1 MSQMSQHFL
10 KSLFVVII
18 SVISSISIYGSDRV
32 IYGHVSTKNNE
43 PIDAAAIK
51 LFMPDSVFVA
61 GTLTD
66 SIGNFKIKTALHA
79 GYLMVECL
87 GYSSEQINLR
97 SSDSDVDLGTVYLS
111 ETLNRLDEVTVM
123 ADRVVKSKY
132 GLMIYPRKDDLKF
145 ATSGQ
150 DVLYNIMIPGI
161 NVNRQSKNI
170 THMGEEVA
178 VYINGRQASYSE
190 VQNIPTQSIERV
202 EYIDVPYGV
211 YVNDNIA
218 INIITKKEPGS
229 LYLAIDGIQNLTYH
243 EGAYNAMAQHTRNNL
258 TFQIFGGYEHYN
270 YNNNLGS
277 TTDTYIIGNQPIEQ
291 NKVIEK
297 QKKIKDSQYFQ
308 TQLISTSDNKSL
320 SANLTF
326 VREHE
331 PDNITIENI
340 NGLHDNSTT
349 YRSENIKPSLKLNG
363 DFKLSKNRRIS
374 ISWTNTY
381 GKNRYSRQ
389 YEYFDYN
396 TLTDVNENLFK
407 SSVNANFT
415 KRIQQ
420 NTLSISLLDSYTN
433 SNSSYHGQSGK
444 HQNLMSNELIL
455 QSGLITSFNKYLM
468 LNTRVGC
475 SLLTYQLKGTNSTN
489 QLYPRINLMLR
500 YTPSANNVFSL
511 NFNTGNSFP
520 SVNTLNDVVQSVNE
534 YMIKKGNPDLKM
546 SRLFNTAVMY
556 NLVAKKIN
564 LQIMAINN
572 IFTHLTLPLYVDCG
586 DKVLYTFDSD
596 SKLIQNIAVASGT
609 YSVSRNLRFKGELA
623 YIHSSFSGRYN
634 NHLGTLRA
642 SFDANYILKN
652 FLFNISLK
660 TPEKNISNSGVITK
674 DFIHYNANVR
684 YTVNNWYFELGTVN
698 LFSKKK
704 LAEQNYTSAVYGTH
718 ATYYDRTQQ
727 SNMYVKVALNF
738 NRGKEQ
744 KVRKTSIDKS
754 IDSSI
759 MKIQQL

>member
-1 MSQMSQHFL
+1 MSQHLL

-18 SVISSISIYGSDRV
+18 SAISSISIHGSDRI
-32 IYGHVSTKNNE
+32 IYGHVSTKSNE

-51 LFMPDSVFVA
+51 LFLPDSIFVA
-61 GTLTD
+61 GALTD
-66 SIGNFKIKTALHA
+66 SIGNFKIETSQHA
-79 GYLMVECL
+79 GYLLIECL
-87 GYSSEQINLR
+87 GYSSEQINLKD
-97 SSDSDVDLGTVYLS
+97 SDSDVNLGNIYLS
-111 ETLNRLDEVTVM
+111 ETMNRLDEVTVM

-132 GLMIYPRKDDLKF
+132 GLMIYPSKDDLKF

-170 THMGEEVA
+170 THMGEEVPI
-178 VYINGRQASYSE
+178 YINGRQASYAE
-190 VQNIPTQSIERV
+190 VQNIPAKSIERV

-211 YVNDNIA
+211 YVTDNIA
-218 INIITKKEPGS
+218 LNIITKKESGS
-229 LYLAIDGIQNLTYH
+229 LYLAIDGMQNMTYQ
-243 EGAYNAMAQHTRNNL
+243 EGAYNAMAQHTRNDL
-258 TFQIFGGYEHYN
+258 TLQFFGGYEQYN
-270 YNNNLGS
+270 YNNNLGT
-277 TTDTYIIGNQPIEQ
+277 TTDTYTIGNQSIEQ
-291 NKVIEK
+291 KKVIEK
-297 QKKIKDSQYFQ
+297 QNKIKGIQYFQ

-331 PDNITIENI
+331 PNNITVENI
-340 NGLHDNSTT
+340 NDFHDNRTIF
-349 YRSENIKPSLKLNG
+349 RSENIKPSLKLNG

-389 YEYFDYN
+389 YEHSDYR
-396 TLTDVNENLFK
+396 THTDVNENLFK

-415 KRIQQ
+415 KQIRR
-420 NTLSISLLDSYTN
+420 NVLSIGLLDSYTN
-433 SNSSYHGQSGK
+433 SNSSYHGQSEK
-444 HQNLMSNELIL
+444 HQNLKTNELIL
-455 QSGLITSFNKYLM
+455 QSGLITTFNKYLM
-468 LNTRVGC
+468 LNTRFGC
-475 SLLTYQLKGTNSTN
+475 SLLTYQLKETNSTN
-489 QLYPRINLMLR
+489 QIYPRINLMLR

-520 SVNTLNDVVQSVNE
+520 SVNTLNDVEQSVNE
-534 YMIKKGNPDLKM
+534 YMIKKGNPDLEM
-546 SRLFNTAVMY
+546 SRLFNTAVTY

-572 IFTHLTLPLYVDCG
+572 IFTNLTLPLYVDCG
-586 DKVLYTFDSD
+586 DKILYTFDSG

-609 YSVSRNLRFKGELA
+609 YSASKQLRFKGEVA

-652 FLFNISLK
+652 FLFNVSFK
-660 TPEKNISNSGVITK
+660 TPERNISNSGVITK
-674 DFIHYNANVR
+674 DFIHYNVNVR
-684 YTVNNWYFELGTVN
+684 YTLNNWHFELGTVN
-698 LFSKKK
+698 LFSKKQ
-704 LAEQNYTSAVYGTH
+704 LSEQIYNSSAYGNHT
-718 ATYYDRTQQ
+718 TYYDRTQQ
-727 SNMYVKVALNF
+727 SNIYVKVALNM
-738 NRGKEQ
+738 NKGKKQ

-759 MKIQQL
+759 MKIQ